1 MDTCNKIPPPNMS
14 DTGNAKDYLEF
25 PPTTFSIFH

>member
-14 DTGNAKDYLEF
+14 DTRNAKDCH
-25 PPTTFSIFH
+25 PQIKKKIKNVT